1 MRLDHLLSK
10 EHFLPGFGLVRG
22 QFIGERPV
30 LVAHGW
36 NVDYSARLVGTVSTA
51 SAWNTVWIGRV
62 GHAVGYLRVRTS
74 VLIFA
79 MPAPVHSFFG
89 AG

>member
-22 QFIGERPV
+22 QYISECLM

-36 NVDYSARLVGTVSTA
+36 NVDYSALFGWLFFLVLLRRGTDEGPA
-51 SAWNTVWIGRV
+51 EGV
-62 GHAVGYLRVRTS
+62 GHAVGCLRE
-74 VLIFA
+74 
-79 MPAPVHSFFG
+79 
-89 AG
+89 